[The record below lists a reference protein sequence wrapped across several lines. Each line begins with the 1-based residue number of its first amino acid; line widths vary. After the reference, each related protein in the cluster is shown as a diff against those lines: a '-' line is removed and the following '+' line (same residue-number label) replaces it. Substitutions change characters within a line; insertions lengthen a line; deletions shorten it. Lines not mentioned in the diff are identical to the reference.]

1 MAQES
6 PKDRTFSPQVGGAET
21 LPAEPYGNERNGMKS
36 NSFLRRLKIIVPLL
50 AVAGAVAFFA
60 WRWYIGNRDFV
71 STDDAYVDANRV
83 AISSK
88 MLGRIDTLTVD
99 EGDSVRNGE
108 VLVRIDP
115 SDLLAQQAQA
125 RSAFALAQENVRL
138 AIVNVDKAKQ
148 DYDRAQAQFK
158 ANVIPAEQLDHAQKE
173 YEAAQARV
181 AIAEAQVSSS
191 QTQIG
196 VVDTSLQNTTIESP
210 LDGVVSKRWV
220 LPGDVVQ
227 PAQPIFTIYDLHD
240 IWVTANLEET
250 KLHSLRLGDS
260 VSIDVDAYPGRHFA
274 GRVFQFGSNTASQ
287 FSLIPPN
294 NASGNFT
301 KVTQRVP
308 VKIRIENV
316 PGGVTLLPGMSTEV
330 KVRVRYQ

>member
-6 PKDRTFSPQVGGAET
+6 SKDRTFSPQADIAPVANNGT
-21 LPAEPYGNERNGMKS
+21 ERNSKKP
-36 NSFLRRLKIIVPLL
+36 NSFLRRLKIILPLL
-50 AVAGAVAFFA
+50 LVVAAIGYFA

-88 MLGRIDTLTVD
+88 ILGRIDTLTVD
-99 EGDSVRNGE
+99 EGDSVRAGE
-108 VLVRIDP
+108 MLVRLDP
-115 SDLLAQQAQA
+115 SDLLAQQAQTH
-125 RSAFALAQENVRL
+125 SALALARENVRL
-138 AIVNVDKAKQ
+138 ADVNRDKARQ
-148 DYDRAQAQFK
+148 DYERAQAQFK

-173 YEAAQARV
+173 YEAAQARY
-181 AIAEAQVSSS
+181 AISEAQVASS

-196 VVDTSLQNTTIESP
+196 VVDTSLLNMTISSP
-210 LDGVVSKRWV
+210 INGVVSKRWA

-227 PAQPIFTIYDLHD
+227 PAQPIFTIYDLGD

-250 KLHSLRLGDS
+250 KLRSIRLGDS
-260 VSIDVDAYPGRHFA
+260 VSVDVDAYPDRHFR

-287 FSLIPPN
+287 FSLLPPN

-308 VKIRIENV
+308 VKIRLENV
-316 PGGVTLLPGMSTEV
+316 PANVTLLPGMSTEV
-330 KVRVRYQ
+330 KVRVRYP